1 MRCTLQE
8 VLKSRTAQER
18 RGNTVKFQRS
28 LKEEVSVNLTPL
40 IDVIFLLLIFF
51 MVTTTFSRNTN
62 ILINLPEA
70 SGEAIEQQPFE
81 IEILIAQNG
90 TYSVNGRQLVNSQ
103 METLMRVVAEV
114 SVGDNS
120 IPIIITADAN
130 TTHQSVVTAMDAV
143 AQLGFTSLNIATREP
158 DSNNE

>member
-1 MRCTLQE
+1 M
-8 VLKSRTAQER
+8 
-18 RGNTVKFQRS
+18 KFQRS

-158 DSNNE
+158 DPNNE

>member
-18 RGNTVKFQRS
+18 WGNTVKFQRS

-120 IPIIITADAN
+120 IPMIITADAN

>member
-1 MRCTLQE
+1 
-8 VLKSRTAQER
+8 
-18 RGNTVKFQRS
+18 VKFQRS

-40 IDVIFLLLIFF
+40 IDVVFLLLIFF

-70 SGEAIEQQPFE
+70 SGEAVEQQPVE

-103 METLMRVVAEV
+103 IETLMRVVAEV
-114 SVGDNS
+114 SGGDNS
-120 IPIIITADAN
+120 IPMIITADAN

-158 DSNNE
+158 EAQ

>member
-18 RGNTVKFQRS
+18 WGNTVKFQRS

-120 IPIIITADAN
+120 IPMIITADAN

-143 AQLGFTSLNIATREP
+143 AQLGFTSIDIATREP

>member
-18 RGNTVKFQRS
+18 WGNTVKFQRS

-90 TYSVNGRQLVNSQ
+90 TCSVNGRQLVNSQ

-120 IPIIITADAN
+120 IPMIITADAN